1 MSPDLMA
8 LKMNQQLIDS
18 AMSFQP
24 TVKSPLVAVSAIKGN
39 TASAGQESAQVSD
52 SSSDQGVYA
61 VKGDSKY
68 KEEMDIN
75 TDGVVTNAEMAQYY
89 AKLANDYGDGISSL
103 QNKTVGN
110 VATTAQAANAY
121 MANEATFSAGYTS
134 LINVSA

>member
-24 TVKSPLVAVSAIKGN
+24 TVKSSLTPVSAIKSN
-39 TASAGQESAQVSD
+39 VASASQEPAQVSE
-52 SSSDQGVYA
+52 SSEQGVYA

-89 AKLANDYGDGISSL
+89 AKLANDYGDGLSSL

-121 MANEATFSAGYTS
+121 MANQVNFSAGYTS
-134 LINVSA
+134 LIEASA

>member
-24 TVKSPLVAVSAIKGN
+24 TVKSSLTPVSAIKSN
-39 TASAGQESAQVSD
+39 VASASQEPAQVSE
-52 SSSDQGVYA
+52 SSEQGVYA

>member
-24 TVKSPLVAVSAIKGN
+24 TVKSSLTPVSAIKSN
-39 TASAGQESAQVSD
+39 VASASQEPAQVSE
-52 SSSDQGVYA
+52 SSEQGVYA

-89 AKLANDYGDGISSL
+89 AKLANDYGDSISSL

-121 MANEATFSAGYTS
+121 MANQVNFSAGYTS
-134 LINVSA
+134 LIEASV

>member
-24 TVKSPLVAVSAIKGN
+24 TVKSSLTPVSAIKSN
-39 TASAGQESAQVSD
+39 VASASQEPAQVSE
-52 SSSDQGVYA
+52 SSEQGVYA

-110 VATTAQAANAY
+110 VATTAQAANVY
-121 MANEATFSAGYTS
+121 MANQVKFSAGYTS
-134 LINVSA
+134 LIEASA

>member
-24 TVKSPLVAVSAIKGN
+24 TVKSPLTPVSAIKSN
-39 TASAGQESAQVSD
+39 VASASQEPAQVSE
-52 SSSDQGVYA
+52 SSDQGVYA

>member
-1 MSPDLMA
+1 MSPELMA

-24 TVKSPLVAVSAIKGN
+24 TVKSSLTPVSAIKSN
-39 TASAGQESAQVSD
+39 VASASQEPAQVSE
-52 SSSDQGVYA
+52 SSEQGVYA

-89 AKLANDYGDGISSL
+89 AKLANDYCDSISSL

-110 VATTAQAANAY
+110 VATTAQAANVY
-121 MANEATFSAGYTS
+121 MANQVKFSAGYTS
-134 LINVSA
+134 LIEASA

>member
-24 TVKSPLVAVSAIKGN
+24 TVKSSLTPVSAIKSN
-39 TASAGQESAQVSD
+39 VASASQEPAQVSE
-52 SSSDQGVYA
+52 SSEQGVYA

-75 TDGVVTNAEMAQYY
+75 TDGVVTNAEMVQYY

-110 VATTAQAANAY
+110 VVTTAQAANAY
-121 MANEATFSAGYTS
+121 MANQVNFSAGYTS
-134 LINVSA
+134 LIEASA

>member
-1 MSPDLMA
+1 MSPDLMS

-24 TVKSPLVAVSAIKGN
+24 TVKSSLTPVSAIKSN
-39 TASAGQESAQVSD
+39 VASASQEPAQVSE
-52 SSSDQGVYA
+52 SSEQGVYA

-110 VATTAQAANAY
+110 VATTAQAANVY
-121 MANEATFSAGYTS
+121 MANQVNFSAGYTS
-134 LINVSA
+134 LIEASA

>member
-24 TVKSPLVAVSAIKGN
+24 TVKSSLTPVSAIKSN
-39 TASAGQESAQVSD
+39 VASASQEPAQVSE
-52 SSSDQGVYA
+52 SSEQGVYA

-89 AKLANDYGDGISSL
+89 AKLANDYGDSISSL

>member
-24 TVKSPLVAVSAIKGN
+24 TVKSSLTPVSAIKSN
-39 TASAGQESAQVSD
+39 VASASQEPAQVSE
-52 SSSDQGVYA
+52 SSEQGVYA

-110 VATTAQAANAY
+110 VVTTAQAANAY
-121 MANEATFSAGYTS
+121 MANQVNFFAGYTS
-134 LINVSA
+134 LIEASA

>member
-8 LKMNQQLIDS
+8 LKMNQQLINS

-24 TVKSPLVAVSAIKGN
+24 TVKSSLTPVSAIKSN
-39 TASAGQESAQVSD
+39 VASASQEPAQVSE
-52 SSSDQGVYA
+52 SSEQGVYA

-89 AKLANDYGDGISSL
+89 VKLANDYGDGISSL

-110 VATTAQAANAY
+110 VVTTAQAANAY
-121 MANEATFSAGYTS
+121 MANQVNFSAGYTS
-134 LINVSA
+134 LIEASA

>member
-24 TVKSPLVAVSAIKGN
+24 TVKSSLTPVSAIKSN
-39 TASAGQESAQVSD
+39 VASVSQEPAQVSE
-52 SSSDQGVYA
+52 SSEQGVYA

-121 MANEATFSAGYTS
+121 MANQVNFSAGYTS
-134 LINVSA
+134 LIEASA

>member
-24 TVKSPLVAVSAIKGN
+24 TVKSSLTPVSAIKSN
-39 TASAGQESAQVSD
+39 VASASQEPAQVSE
-52 SSSDQGVYA
+52 SSDQGVYA

-110 VATTAQAANAY
+110 VVTTAQAANAY
-121 MANEATFSAGYTS
+121 MSNQVNFSAGYTS
-134 LINVSA
+134 LIEASA

>member
-24 TVKSPLVAVSAIKGN
+24 TVKSSLTPVSAIKSN
-39 TASAGQESAQVSD
+39 VASASQEPAQVSE
-52 SSSDQGVYA
+52 SSEQGVYA

-89 AKLANDYGDGISSL
+89 AKLATDYGDGISSL

-121 MANEATFSAGYTS
+121 MANQVNFSAGYTS
-134 LINVSA
+134 LIEASA

>member
-24 TVKSPLVAVSAIKGN
+24 TVKSPLVAVPAIN
-39 TASAGQESAQVSD
+39 ASASQEPAQVSE
-52 SSSDQGVYA
+52 SSEQGVYA

>member
-8 LKMNQQLIDS
+8 LKMNQQLIYS

-24 TVKSPLVAVSAIKGN
+24 TVKSSLTPVSAIKSN
-39 TASAGQESAQVSD
+39 VASASQEPAQVSE
-52 SSSDQGVYA
+52 SSEQGVYA

-75 TDGVVTNAEMAQYY
+75 ADGVVTNAEMAQYY

>member
-1 MSPDLMA
+1 
-8 LKMNQQLIDS
+8 MNQQLIDS

-24 TVKSPLVAVSAIKGN
+24 TVKSSLTPVSAIKSN
-39 TASAGQESAQVSD
+39 VASASQEPAQVSE
-52 SSSDQGVYA
+52 SSEQGVYA

-89 AKLANDYGDGISSL
+89 AKLANDYGDSISSL

-110 VATTAQAANAY
+110 VATTAQAANVY
-121 MANEATFSAGYTS
+121 MANQVKFSAGYTS
-134 LINVSA
+134 LIEASA

>member
-24 TVKSPLVAVSAIKGN
+24 TVKSSLTPVSAIKSN
-39 TASAGQESAQVSD
+39 VASASQEPAQVSE
-52 SSSDQGVYA
+52 SSEQGVYA

-110 VATTAQAANAY
+110 VATTAQAVNAY
-121 MANEATFSAGYTS
+121 MANQVNFSAGYTS
-134 LINVSA
+134 LIEASA

>member
-24 TVKSPLVAVSAIKGN
+24 TVKSSLTPVSAIKSN
-39 TASAGQESAQVSD
+39 VASASQEPAQVSE
-52 SSSDQGVYA
+52 SSEQGVYA

-110 VATTAQAANAY
+110 VVTTAQAANAY

>member
-24 TVKSPLVAVSAIKGN
+24 TVKSSLTPVSAIKSN
-39 TASAGQESAQVSD
+39 VASASQEPAQVSE
-52 SSSDQGVYA
+52 SSEQGVYA

-110 VATTAQAANAY
+110 VVTTTQAANAY
-121 MANEATFSAGYTS
+121 MANQVNFSAGYTS
-134 LINVSA
+134 LIEASA

>member
-24 TVKSPLVAVSAIKGN
+24 TVKSSLTPVSAIKSN
-39 TASAGQESAQVSD
+39 VASASQEPAQVSE
-52 SSSDQGVYA
+52 SSEQGVYA

-75 TDGVVTNAEMAQYY
+75 TDGVVTNVEMAQYY

-110 VATTAQAANAY
+110 VVTTAQAANAY
-121 MANEATFSAGYTS
+121 MANQVNFSAGYTS
-134 LINVSA
+134 LIEASA

>member
-24 TVKSPLVAVSAIKGN
+24 TVKSSLTPVSAIKSN
-39 TASAGQESAQVSD
+39 VASASQESAQVSE
-52 SSSDQGVYA
+52 SSEQGVYA

-121 MANEATFSAGYTS
+121 MANQVNFSAGYTS
-134 LINVSA
+134 LIEASA

>member
-24 TVKSPLVAVSAIKGN
+24 TVKSSLTPVSAIKSN
-39 TASAGQESAQVSD
+39 VASASQEPAQVSE
-52 SSSDQGVYA
+52 SSKQGVYA

-121 MANEATFSAGYTS
+121 MANQVNFSAGYTS
-134 LINVSA
+134 LIEASA

>member
-24 TVKSPLVAVSAIKGN
+24 TVKSSLTPVSAIKSN
-39 TASAGQESAQVSD
+39 VASASQEPAQVFE
-52 SSSDQGVYA
+52 SSEQGVYA

-89 AKLANDYGDGISSL
+89 AKLVNDYGDSISSL

-110 VATTAQAANAY
+110 VATTAQAANVY
-121 MANEATFSAGYTS
+121 MANQVNFSAGYTS
-134 LINVSA
+134 LIEASA

>member
-24 TVKSPLVAVSAIKGN
+24 TVKSSLTPVSAIKSN
-39 TASAGQESAQVSD
+39 VASASQEPAQVSE
-52 SSSDQGVYA
+52 SSEQGVYA

-89 AKLANDYGDGISSL
+89 VKLANDYGDGISSL

-110 VATTAQAANAY
+110 VVTTAQVANAY
-121 MANEATFSAGYTS
+121 MANQVNFSAGYTS
-134 LINVSA
+134 LIEASA

>member
-1 MSPDLMA
+1 MSLDLMA

-24 TVKSPLVAVSAIKGN
+24 TVKSSLTPVSAIKSN
-39 TASAGQESAQVSD
+39 VASASQEPAQVSE
-52 SSSDQGVYA
+52 SSEQGVYA

-75 TDGVVTNAEMAQYY
+75 TDGVVTNAEMVQYY

-110 VATTAQAANAY
+110 VATTAQAANVY
-121 MANEATFSAGYTS
+121 MANQVNFSAGYTS
-134 LINVSA
+134 LIEASA

>member
-24 TVKSPLVAVSAIKGN
+24 TVKSSLTPVSAIKSN
-39 TASAGQESAQVSD
+39 VASASQEPAQVSE
-52 SSSDQGVYA
+52 SSEQGVYA

-89 AKLANDYGDGISSL
+89 AKLANDYGDSISSL

-110 VATTAQAANAY
+110 VVTTAQAANAY
-121 MANEATFSAGYTS
+121 IANQVNFSAGYTS
-134 LINVSA
+134 LIEASA

>member
-24 TVKSPLVAVSAIKGN
+24 TVKSPLVAVPAIKSN
-39 TASAGQESAQVSD
+39 VASASQEPAQVSE
-52 SSSDQGVYA
+52 SSEQGVYA

>member
-24 TVKSPLVAVSAIKGN
+24 TVKSSLTPVSAIKSN
-39 TASAGQESAQVSD
+39 VASASQEPAQVSE
-52 SSSDQGVYA
+52 SSEQGVYA

-75 TDGVVTNAEMAQYY
+75 TDSVVTNAEMAQYY
-89 AKLANDYGDGISSL
+89 AKLANDYGDSISSL
-103 QNKTVGN
+103 KNKTVGN
-110 VATTAQAANAY
+110 VATTAQAANVY
-121 MANEATFSAGYTS
+121 MANQVNFSAGYTS
-134 LINVSA
+134 LIEASA

>member
-24 TVKSPLVAVSAIKGN
+24 TVKSSLTPVSAIKSN
-39 TASAGQESAQVSD
+39 VASASQEPAQVSE
-52 SSSDQGVYA
+52 SSEQGVYA

-121 MANEATFSAGYTS
+121 MANQVNFSAGYTS
-134 LINVSA
+134 LIETSA

>member
-24 TVKSPLVAVSAIKGN
+24 TVKSSLTPVSAIKSN
-39 TASAGQESAQVSD
+39 VASASQELAQVSE
-52 SSSDQGVYA
+52 SSEQGVYA

-121 MANEATFSAGYTS
+121 MANQVNFSAGYTS
-134 LINVSA
+134 LIEASA

>member
-24 TVKSPLVAVSAIKGN
+24 TVKSSLTPVSAIKSN
-39 TASAGQESAQVSD
+39 VASASQEPAQVSE
-52 SSSDQGVYA
+52 SSEQGVYA

-89 AKLANDYGDGISSL
+89 AKLANDYGDSISSL

-110 VATTAQAANAY
+110 VATTAQAANVY
-121 MANEATFSAGYTS
+121 MANQVKFSAGYTS
-134 LINVSA
+134 LIEASA

>member
-24 TVKSPLVAVSAIKGN
+24 TVKSSLTPVSAIKSN
-39 TASAGQESAQVSD
+39 VASASQEPAQVSE
-52 SSSDQGVYA
+52 SSEQGVYA

-89 AKLANDYGDGISSL
+89 AKLANDYGDGLSSL

-110 VATTAQAANAY
+110 VVTTAQAANAY
-121 MANEATFSAGYTS
+121 MANQVNFSAGYTS
-134 LINVSA
+134 LIEASA

>member
-24 TVKSPLVAVSAIKGN
+24 TVKSPLVAVSAIKSN
-39 TASAGQESAQVSD
+39 VASASQEPAQVSE
-52 SSSDQGVYA
+52 SSEQGVYA

>member
-8 LKMNQQLIDS
+8 LKINQQLIDS

-24 TVKSPLVAVSAIKGN
+24 TVKSSLTPVSAIKSN
-39 TASAGQESAQVSD
+39 VASASQEPTQVSE
-52 SSSDQGVYA
+52 SSEQGVYA

-110 VATTAQAANAY
+110 VVTTAQAANAY
-121 MANEATFSAGYTS
+121 MANQVNFSAGYTS
-134 LINVSA
+134 LIEASA

>member
-24 TVKSPLVAVSAIKGN
+24 TVKSSLTPVSAIKSN
-39 TASAGQESAQVSD
+39 VASASQEPAQVSE
-52 SSSDQGVYA
+52 SSEQGVYA

-110 VATTAQAANAY
+110 VVTTTQAANAY
-121 MANEATFSAGYTS
+121 MANQVNFSAGYTS
-134 LINVSA
+134 LIEASV

>member
-24 TVKSPLVAVSAIKGN
+24 TVKSSLTPVSAIKSN
-39 TASAGQESAQVSD
+39 VASASQESAQVSE
-52 SSSDQGVYA
+52 SSEQGVYA
-61 VKGDSKY
+61 VQGDSKY

-89 AKLANDYGDGISSL
+89 VKLANDYGDGISSL

-110 VATTAQAANAY
+110 VVTTAQAANAY
-121 MANEATFSAGYTS
+121 MANQVNFSAGYTS
-134 LINVSA
+134 LIEASA